1 MWEIITTSLPQLIV
15 AGIKYTVPLSLIS
28 FALGLILALIT
39 ALVRISQ
46 KGKEFKII
54 KGIFNFYVWLFRS
67 TPLLVQLFIVYFGLP
82 YLVIPGILD
91 EGIKLTPFVAGVI
104 TFSLNTS
111 AYASETIRAAITS
124 VPQGQWEAASSIGM
138 TRSQTLRRII
148 LPQAIYLSVPPLANS
163 FISLVKDTSLAAT
176 ITIVEMFEVSQQ
188 IAAENYQPL
197 IMYSL
202 VALIY
207 AVFCSLLTIGQHY
220 LEKHSHKHL
229 TKTVGGA

>member
-104 TFSLNTS
+104 TFSLNTG

-148 LPQAIYLSVPPLANS
+148 LPQAIYLSVCTT
-163 FISLVKDTSLAAT
+163 IS
-176 ITIVEMFEVSQQ
+176 Q
-188 IAAENYQPL
+188 
-197 IMYSL
+197 
-202 VALIY
+202 
-207 AVFCSLLTIGQHY
+207 
-220 LEKHSHKHL
+220 
-229 TKTVGGA
+229 